1 MVAPDSIQS
10 QSFLPSCSRITTVL
24 WCHQFWLLFH
34 HFQLSLPPVHTFMPQ
49 SLVSPVKALMPPV
62 LTPASTSPGF
72 YATSLLCH
80 QSRLLCYQSDVS
92 PVQASMPLELAPATV
107 SPTQASMP
115 PVCCVTSP
123 GFYATSPSCCVTS
136 LGFYATILLCNQFRL
151 LCH

>member
-1 MVAPDSIQS
+1 MPSVLVTVPPFPAVSAPSPH
-10 QSFLPSCSRITTVL
+10 FYATVTG
-24 WCHQFWLLFH
+24 
-34 HFQLSLPPVHTFMPQ
+34 S
-49 SLVSPVKALMPPV
+49 VSPVQALMPPV

-115 PVCCVTSP
+115 PVPAAVLP
-123 GFYATSPSCCVTS
+123 V
-136 LGFYATILLCNQFRL
+136 
-151 LCH
+151 